1 MRELVRDKGRLE
13 DIVEYS
19 SNVLK
24 IIDGISLSLSIER
37 KDSRGALIATRAFAD
52 YVGKCP
58 CWLILQIHY
67 STISAYFLNSSAT
80 HSLSVILV
88 EKT

>member
-37 KDSRGALIATRAFAD
+37 KDSLGALTHIAAAF
-52 YVGKCP
+52 G
-58 CWLILQIHY
+58 
-67 STISAYFLNSSAT
+67 
-80 HSLSVILV
+80 
-88 EKT
+88 EKLKDS

>member
-37 KDSRGALIATRAFAD
+37 KDSLGALIATRAFAD
-52 YVGKCP
+52 IVGKCP
-58 CWLILQIHY
+58 CWLILQILY
-67 STISAYFLNSSAT
+67 STISAYFLNNSAT

-88 EKT
+88 EKP